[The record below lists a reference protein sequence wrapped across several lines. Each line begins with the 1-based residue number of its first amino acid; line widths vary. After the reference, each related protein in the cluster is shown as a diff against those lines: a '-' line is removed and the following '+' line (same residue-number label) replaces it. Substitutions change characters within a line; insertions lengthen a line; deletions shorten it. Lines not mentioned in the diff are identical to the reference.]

1 MTTQRLAIGELDVLI
16 MGKVLPIRKAPR
28 NEQRAIAETLIE
40 RLRERIT
47 PRFPFQVEFSIDSIY
62 DGCIRVKFDLA
73 ITQSD
78 DWDTAVATVANYP
91 DFKHNVRA
99 LWDDS
104 CDIVEF
110 MAEGRACTARYAGSQ
125 MTDRLYG
132 PVPDEASLMQIASK
146 LDLGGNTREQAMI
159 AIFEANRDCFIDDNV
174 NRLKSGSL
182 LVMPD
187 TSSIAGISSQRANM
201 QIIKHMR
208 RFKARK
214 E

>member
-1 MTTQRLAIGELDVLI
+1 
-16 MGKVLPIRKAPR
+16 MGKVLPIRKAPQ

-40 RLRERIT
+40 RLSERIT
-47 PRFPFQVEFSIDSIY
+47 PRFPFQVEFSIGSIH

-73 ITQSD
+73 IAQSGD
-78 DWDTAVATVANYP
+78 RDAAAATVANYP
-91 DFKHNVRA
+91 DFKHNART

-104 CDIVEF
+104 SDVVEF

-125 MTDRLYG
+125 MTDRLHG
-132 PVPDEASLMQIASK
+132 PVPNEASLLQIASK

-159 AIFEANRDCFIDDNV
+159 AIFEANRECFIDDNV
-174 NRLKSGSL
+174 NLLKSGSL
-182 LVMPD
+182 LAIPD
-187 TSSIAGISSQRANM
+187 TSSIAGISAQRANM

-214 E
+214 D